1 MKAFENAAYSDEVES
16 EPVPSPGITC
26 KLSLGRQSCDSSVAC
41 DECSEI
47 LHGLN
52 NVLASMLLNAQ
63 VMEWKLPTYSR
74 SKRYLHEIERSAQRG
89 GELVK
94 RLLVR
99 LSDSS
104 RGAMTNH
111 GHREQ
116 AGSTPLEANIA
127 VATQEPTPEVPA
139 MDISLGPVGRSA
151 PVFHPSKKKVPHRMM

>member
-1 MKAFENAAYSDEVES
+1 MKAFENAAYHDEVES
-16 EPVPSPGITC
+16 EQVTSSSIPC
-26 KLSLGRQSCDSSVAC
+26 KLRHGPHASGSSVVC

-63 VMEWKLPTYSR
+63 VMEWKLPSYSR

-99 LSDSS
+99 LPDSS
-104 RGAMTNH
+104 RGDKTNH

-116 AGSTPLEANIA
+116 ASTRPEANIA
-127 VATQEPTPEVPA
+127 VATQEPTLEVPA
-139 MDISLGPVGRSA
+139 MDIPLGPVARSA
-151 PVFHPSKKKVPHRMM
+151 PVFHSSRKKVPHRMM